1 MKILEKIFWVII
13 IAVVAYGII
22 CYADILAH
30 NLSGGSENS
39 WNIFLRALDNAQK
52 I

>member
-13 IAVVAYGII
+13 IVVAAYGII

-39 WNIFLRALDNAQK
+39 WNIFLKALDNA
-52 I
+52 